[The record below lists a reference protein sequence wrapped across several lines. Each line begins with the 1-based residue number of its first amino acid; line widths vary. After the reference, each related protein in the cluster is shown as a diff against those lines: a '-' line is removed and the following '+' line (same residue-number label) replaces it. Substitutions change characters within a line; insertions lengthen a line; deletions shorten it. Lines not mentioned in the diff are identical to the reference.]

1 MNEAFYVYGF
11 YFVLL
16 TEISSFYIL
25 IFRPKEIHHEMRTS
39 IEDLEH
45 ITHGQSDSDSISEDD
60 GTDEIF
66 LPSGSN
72 NCGVSRSGLNGGS
85 MDRGG
90 SITGIGAIGLSPS
103 KSPTQSVRSLLNRPR
118 STPQRRATISGSSP
132 SLCRPYINISEVVLL
147 NPFI

>member
-1 MNEAFYVYGF
+1 MYILG
-11 YFVLL
+11 FVLL

-25 IFRPKEIHHEMRTS
+25 NFRPKEIHHEMRTS

-72 NCGVSRSGLNGGS
+72 NCVSRSGLNGGS

-132 SLCRPYINISEVVLL
+132 SLCRPYINISEVLL